1 MVEIVKK
8 KKKIDSRNEAVF
20 TARFK
25 VKLTSFFNIFLHY
38 IHKSNQ
44 KATFIQ
50 YAPQY
55 IYRGNKS
62 NQKLIAS
69 ITTFRAIFNVRKNV
83 NSKVTKTMSRYKT
96 F

>member
-1 MVEIVKK
+1 M
-8 KKKIDSRNEAVF
+8 RPFF

-50 YAPQY
+50 YV
-55 IYRGNKS
+55 YRGNKS
-62 NQKLIAS
+62 NQKVIAS